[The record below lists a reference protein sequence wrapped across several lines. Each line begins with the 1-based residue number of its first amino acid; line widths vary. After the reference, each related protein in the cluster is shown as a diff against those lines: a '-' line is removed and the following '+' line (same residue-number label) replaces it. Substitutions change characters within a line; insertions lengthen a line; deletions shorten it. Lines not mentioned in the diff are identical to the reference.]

1 MATPFGQ
8 QNEAEKRRLR
18 TAIARSRRR
27 IDRKLRGTEKAAL
40 DLASWKTYAR
50 RWPGLALAA
59 GLGVGWVLAA
69 GLRPRFLVGMFGA
82 RLMREMSGRA
92 TDLLA
97 RELKRFWDGTAARSD
112 EADTEGGDH
121 A

>member
-1 MATPFGQ
+1 MATTLKPQ
-8 QNEAEKRRLR
+8 HETEKRRLR

-27 IDRKLRGTEKAAL
+27 IDRKLRGANKAAGR
-40 DLASWKTYAR
+40 LASWKTYAR
-50 RWPGLALAA
+50 RWPGAALAA
-59 GLGVGWVLAA
+59 GLGIGWILAA
-69 GLRPRFLVGMFGA
+69 GLRPRFLIGLFGA
-82 RLMREMSGRA
+82 RFMREMSGRT

-97 RELKRFWDGTAARSD
+97 GELKRFWDSTAPQSD